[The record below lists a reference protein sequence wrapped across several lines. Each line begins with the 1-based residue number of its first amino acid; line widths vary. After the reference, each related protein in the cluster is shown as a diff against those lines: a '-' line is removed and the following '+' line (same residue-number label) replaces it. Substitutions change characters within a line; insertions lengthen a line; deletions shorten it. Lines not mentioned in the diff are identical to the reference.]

1 MFKRYKKDFWLLSFS
16 MFFFMLSF
24 NLILPEM
31 NGFISGLGGSEVKGS
46 IIFLFSV
53 AAGLSRPFAGKLA
66 DLIGRKRSVF
76 IGLAIAILASLS
88 YAWVGALSIFFVLRF
103 AHGLSAGF
111 APTGATALLTDMLP
125 PGKKGAAMGLWGTFI
140 SLGIGVGQAL
150 GSYIFAH
157 SNFDTLF
164 MASAGFGVLALILLS
179 PIKETLPVQ
188 QAFHWRQLLIK
199 WEDVVEPSVKPAALI
214 MLLTA
219 ISSGLIFVLTPD
231 YSAYLGIANKGY
243 FFGIYVLSTIGIRL
257 VFSSLSDRIGRRET
271 MLIGCS
277 LLVLSMILLGFSDD
291 IWSYSLAATIFG
303 LATGISSPTLFAW
316 TADLS
321 LAHRRGTGAGTLFI
335 ALEIGIL
342 IGSGLTFLFYKNTIE
357 SARTCLFIAA
367 GCGGVALLFLLLQMR
382 KVKQAAALG
391 NA

>member
-1 MFKRYKKDFWLLSFS
+1 
-16 MFFFMLSF
+16 MLSF

-53 AAGLSRPFAGKLA
+53 AAGISRPFAGKLA
-66 DLIGRKRSVF
+66 DLIGRKRSVY
-76 IGLAIAILASLS
+76 IGLAIAIAASLS
-88 YAWVGALSIFFVLRF
+88 YAWVGALTIFFVLRF

-111 APTGATALLTDMLP
+111 APTGATALLTDILP
-125 PGKKGAAMGLWGTFI
+125 PGRKGAAMGLWGTFI

-157 SNFDTLF
+157 SNFDALF
-164 MASAGFGVLALILLS
+164 MTAAAFGILALLLMS
-179 PIKETLPVQ
+179 PIKETLPQ
-188 QAFHWRQLLIK
+188 QQTFKWKQLLIK
-199 WEDVVEPSVKPAALI
+199 WEDVLEPSVKPAALI

-219 ISSGLIFVLTPD
+219 ISSGVIFVLTPD

-277 LLVLSMILLGFSDD
+277 LLVISMTLLGFSDD
-291 IWSYSLAATIFG
+291 IWSYSFAATIFG

-321 LAHRRGTGAGTLFI
+321 LAHRRGTGSGTLFI

-342 IGSGLTFLFYKNTIE
+342 IGSGLTFLFYNNSIE

-367 GCGGVALLFLLLQMR
+367 GFGGVAVLALLLQLR
-382 KVKQAAALG
+382 KIKLLWSDSNSA
-391 NA
+391 

>member
-1 MFKRYKKDFWLLSFS
+1 MFTKYKKDFWLLSFI

-31 NGFISGLGGSEVKGS
+31 NGFISSLGGSEVKGS
-46 IIFLFSV
+46 IIFLFSI

-66 DLIGRKRSVF
+66 DLIGRKRSVY
-76 IGLAIAILASLS
+76 IGLAIAIIASLS
-88 YAWVGALSIFFVLRF
+88 YAWVGALYLFFVLRF

-157 SNFDTLF
+157 SNFNTLF
-164 MASAGFGVLALILLS
+164 MASAGFGVLALMLLS
-179 PIKETLPVQ
+179 PIKETLPEQ
-188 QAFHWRQLLIK
+188 QAFRWRQLLIK

-277 LLVLSMILLGFSDD
+277 LLVLSMTLLGFSDD
-291 IWSYSLAATIFG
+291 IWSYSLAAAIFG

-321 LAHRRGTGAGTLFI
+321 LPQRRGTGAGTLFI

-342 IGSGLTFLFYKNTIE
+342 VGSGLTFLFYKNTIE

-367 GCGGVALLFLLLQMR
+367 GFGGVALLFLLLQMR
-382 KVKQAAALG
+382 KVKQAAALD